1 MYRLFVGLR
10 LADHTRAVLDTLRTG
25 LPGARWVDLEET
37 HITLRF
43 IGDVDG
49 GAAEDLHAALSRIRA
64 PAFSL
69 ALAGVDC
76 FASSGKVHTLFVGMD
91 KEPQLAHLREKVES
105 AVVRTGFPPERRKF
119 RPHVTLARF
128 KTGASDRLGTYLHR
142 YNQFRANPFDVC
154 QFVLFRSHL
163 TAKGAHYETVAEY
176 ELGKGRRLYSPE
188 IDGAPAS
195 AYES

>member
-10 LADHTRAVLDTLRTG
+10 LADHTRALLESMRSG
-25 LPGARWVDLEET
+25 LPGAKWVDVEDT

-43 IGDVDG
+43 IGEVDG

-64 PAFSL
+64 PSFAL
-69 ALAGVDC
+69 ALASVDC
-76 FASSGKVHTLFVGMD
+76 FASSGKVHTVFVGVD
-91 KEPQLAHLREKVES
+91 KEPWLAHLREKVES

-128 KTGASDRLGTYLHR
+128 KTGAGDRLGSYLHR
-142 YNQFRANPFDVC
+142 YSQFRAEPFEVG
-154 QFVLFRSHL
+154 QFTLFRSHL

-176 ELGKGRRLYSPE
+176 DLEKGRRLLSPGL
-188 IDGAPAS
+188 DGAPAS
-195 AYES
+195 AFEP